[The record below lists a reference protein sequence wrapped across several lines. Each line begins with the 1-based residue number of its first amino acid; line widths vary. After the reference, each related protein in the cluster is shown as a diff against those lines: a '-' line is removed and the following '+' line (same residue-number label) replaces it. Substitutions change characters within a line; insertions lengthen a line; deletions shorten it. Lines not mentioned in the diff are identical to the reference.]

1 MLSVAKTVTA
11 AAWSVKMFIFAIP
24 TFRTMFVPK
33 RDSLGFV
40 SINDFYDYIRCI
52 FDDINKSVI
61 NKRYS
66 DYALQINPETLEF
79 TINPIDEIMMTDD
92 TYPLKDLIRP
102 SSFAGGVSG
111 NYEAVEQVVSKYLS
125 YC

>member
-1 MLSVAKTVTA
+1 MVGPSPAGSA
-11 AAWSVKMFIFAIP
+11 AAQGIP
-24 TFRTMFVPK
+24 VIRADGGPDIQK
-33 RDSLGFV
+33 IRDHG
-40 SINDFYDYIRCI
+40 I
-52 FDDINKSVI
+52 FDDINKSVV
-61 NKRYS
+61 NKQYS
-66 DYALQINPETLEF
+66 NYALQINPETLEF
-79 TINPIDEIMMTDD
+79 TINPIDEITMTND

>member
-1 MLSVAKTVTA
+1 MTA
-11 AAWSVKMFIFAIP
+11 AAWSAKMCTFAIP

-52 FDDINKSVI
+52 FDDINKSVV
-61 NKRYS
+61 NKQYD

-79 TINPIDEIMMTDD
+79 SISRIDEITMTDD

>member
-1 MLSVAKTVTA
+1 MTA
-11 AAWSVKMFIFAIP
+11 AAWSVKMCIFANQ

-52 FDDINKSVI
+52 FDDINKSVV
-61 NKRYS
+61 NKQYS
-66 DYALQINPETLEF
+66 NYALQINPETLEF
-79 TINPIDEIMMTDD
+79 TINPIDEITMTND

-111 NYEAVEQVVSKYLS
+111 NYEALEQVVSKYLS